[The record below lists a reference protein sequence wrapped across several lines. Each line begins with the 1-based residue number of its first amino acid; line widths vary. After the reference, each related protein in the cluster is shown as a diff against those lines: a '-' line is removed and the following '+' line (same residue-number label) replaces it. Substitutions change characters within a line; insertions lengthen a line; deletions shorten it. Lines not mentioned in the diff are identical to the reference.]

1 MQYRKDISLLGYGC
15 MRFTTKNNKIDF
27 EKAEKEFMRAY
38 DMGVNYFD
46 TAYIYPGSED
56 VVGRIV
62 EKNGIRDKIKIA
74 TKLPQYMVKSRASID
89 KYFAEELKRLR
100 TDYVDYYL
108 MHHMTDIAQWENLVA
123 LGIKEW
129 IEEKKASGQIKH
141 IGFSFHGNT
150 DMFLKI
156 LNAYDWEMCLV
167 QYNYMDEV
175 TQAGKKGVQA
185 AAAKGIPVMI
195 MEPLRGGRLVNLLP
209 EKAKEEIKNDAH
221 GWSAAEWSFRWLW
234 DQEEVTCVLS
244 GMNDI
249 PMIEENCRVA
259 SEAKAGSF
267 GEAEFE
273 LLSKVK
279 GYINENIKVN
289 CTGCRYCMP
298 CPKGIDIPGIFSCYN
313 RMYSDNKTTGREDY
327 FHTIALHRE
336 PADAS
341 LCVGCGKCEKHCPQ
355 NLPIREKLKEADKDL
370 RAFPFNLMFAAARR
384 VMVGKKKK

>member
-1 MQYRKDISLLGYGC
+1 
-15 MRFTTKNNKIDF
+15 
-27 EKAEKEFMRAY
+27 
-38 DMGVNYFD
+38 
-46 TAYIYPGSED
+46 
-56 VVGRIV
+56 
-62 EKNGIRDKIKIA
+62 
-74 TKLPQYMVKSRASID
+74 
-89 KYFAEELKRLR
+89 
-100 TDYVDYYL
+100 
-108 MHHMTDIAQWENLVA
+108 
-123 LGIKEW
+123 
-129 IEEKKASGQIKH
+129 
-141 IGFSFHGNT
+141 
-150 DMFLKI
+150 
-156 LNAYDWEMCLV
+156 
-167 QYNYMDEV
+167 
-175 TQAGKKGVQA
+175 
-185 AAAKGIPVMI
+185 MI

-209 EKAKEEIKNDAH
+209 EKAKEEIKNDTH

-259 SEAKAGSF
+259 SEAKADAF

-279 GYINENIKVN
+279 GYINESIKVN